1 MQYDN
6 ALLARGTL
14 TMTLLPLEA
23 LGPRIMICGTS
34 NTGKSTLAA
43 AIGRKLDLAVIHL
56 DRLRFLPYTD
66 WQERPDEDFKALHDE
81 EIRGH
86 RWVMDGNYSALMP
99 QRLQRA
105 TGIILLSD
113 SRWANFARYLR
124 RTLLQ
129 RNRIGNLEGNKDSLK
144 WDMVHWVLVRAPR
157 NVDKYRRVLPA
168 SGLPFIEL
176 NAMREL
182 RRAYE
187 WWGLVEAR

>member
-1 MQYDN
+1 MD
-6 ALLARGTL
+6 LP
-14 TMTLLPLEA
+14 PLEA

-43 AIGRKLDLAVIHL
+43 AIGQKRHLPVIHL

-66 WQERPDEDFKALHDE
+66 WQQRSDSEFKALHDAA
-81 EIRGH
+81 ILAD
-86 RWVMDGNYSALMP
+86 RWVMDGNYSALTP

-113 SRWANFARYLR
+113 SRWANFSRYLR
-124 RTLLQ
+124 RTLFEP
-129 RNRIGNLEGNKDSLK
+129 NRIGNLEGNKDSLK

-157 NVDKYRRVLPA
+157 NIARYRTMLPA

-176 NAMREL
+176 SSMREL
-182 RRAYE
+182 RRAYQK
-187 WWGLVEAR
+187 WDLSAAR